1 VVGAAL
7 PAGSTER
14 ELLRAGVRYS
24 LGLRVVIVLV
34 TSVLSLVVEDAPEPG
49 VTAALVVVLGGWTGW
64 YAYRFRRRGRW
75 LVPMDVAVLC
85 VMCVT
90 QVWTVPAAASA
101 PGVTWVIG
109 VAGITV
115 ITYAWQLG
123 VAGHVVATLVVM
135 AACLAG
141 AAIANL
147 PGWLDIVP
155 VQLWMVIEAGLSR
168 ALYVLVRKGARTADR
183 AVARGEQARRDA
195 AVAEARRAD
204 EREYLAALH
213 DTASATLLMIGS
225 GVADRPSTWLSA
237 QAARDLAAI
246 GGEAGTPGSE
256 PIRHEVDLAEHL
268 RDIAEHLPLTVR
280 WDVQE
285 PVIVAAVDAAA
296 LAGGVREA
304 LTNVMRH
311 AGVDEATISLRGL
324 GNRIVVEVVDGGV
337 GFDPALVRADRY
349 GVTRSIVERMTRAG
363 GRAEVVSSPGN
374 GTRVRLERALDAP
387 EPAGGDVETISAGVG
402 NGLRWSVVVMNLI
415 ILYGLDLPRL
425 LANQRN
431 YAPAWPQFLALAVLT
446 GITAVVAA
454 HLWRRRP
461 LGLLTRWLLVVAVFA
476 VSVPATAS
484 VPPDLRLGIAHWS
497 EGDAAWTL
505 VLLVMDS
512 RFVVLVTVLA
522 LHYAMTYLQ
531 TALGGAADL
540 TFGAALNAA
549 MVVLGYQL
557 AVGMVAAVLRPVA
570 VTAAATAYREGR
582 LRTARAVAEQIHRDR
597 TARYAAL
604 ADTTAPLLARLASGA
619 ADPADPAFRRA
630 CAMEAAR
637 VRRLLAEDASVPD
650 PLSHELRACVE
661 LAERN
666 GITVQFAERGTRTGD
681 MPTAVRRALAD
692 PVLAALATAASTAR
706 VTVVGDGAAVTVSVV
721 TDGVCEPVLTTL
733 SPEVEVSTMAND
745 DRTWVKSTWRT
756 T

>member
-1 VVGAAL
+1 VVGAGL

-14 ELLRAGVRYS
+14 ELLRAGIRYS

-34 TSVLSLVVEDAPEPG
+34 TSVLSLVVEDAPKPG
-49 VTAALVVVLGGWTGW
+49 VTAAVVVALGGWTAW

-85 VMCVT
+85 VVCLT
-90 QVWTVPAAASA
+90 QVWTVPAAAAA

-123 VAGHVVATLVVM
+123 LAGHVVATLAVM

-168 ALYVLVRKGARTADR
+168 ALYVLVRKGARTADL

-195 AVAEARRAD
+195 AVAEARRDD

-225 GVADRPSTWLSA
+225 GAADRPSTWLSA
-237 QAARDLAAI
+237 QAGRDLAAI
-246 GGEAGTPGSE
+246 RGEAGTPAGE
-256 PIRHEVDLAEHL
+256 HEVELAEHL
-268 RDIAEHLPLTVR
+268 RDVVEHLPLTVR

-285 PVIVAAVDAAA
+285 PVIVTAVDAAT

-311 AGVDEATISLRGL
+311 ASVDEATISLRHN
-324 GNRIVVEVVDGGV
+324 GNRVVVEVVDGGV
-337 GFDPALVRADRY
+337 GFDPALVRAHQY

-363 GRAEVVSSPGN
+363 GRAEVISSPGN

-402 NGLRWSVVVMNLI
+402 NALRWSVVVMNLI

-431 YAPAWPQFLALAVLT
+431 YAPAWPQFLALTVLT

-461 LGLLTRWLLVVAVFA
+461 LGTLTRWLLVAAVFA

-484 VPPDLRLGIAHWS
+484 VPPELRLGIAHWS

-512 RFVVLVTVLA
+512 RFVVLAAVLA
-522 LHYAMTYLQ
+522 AHYAMTYLH
-531 TALGGAADL
+531 TALGGAVDL
-540 TFGAALNAA
+540 TLGAALNAA

-570 VTAAATAYREGR
+570 VTAAASAHREGQ
-582 LRTARAVAEQIHRDR
+582 LRTARVVAEQIHRDR

-630 CAMEAAR
+630 CAVEAAR

-666 GITVQFAERGTRTGD
+666 GITVQFAERGTRTVD

-706 VTVVGDGAAVTVSVV
+706 VTVVGDGDAVTVSVV
-721 TDGVCEPVLTTL
+721 TDGVCEPVLTAL

-745 DRTWVKSTWRT
+745 DRIWVKSTWRQA
-756 T
+756 